1 MAIRYTHDF
10 YNVAAVKVTADRH
23 IDKDARG
30 GGFHVRDIVLVDEE
44 GNKLRIQLYGHNA
57 ECIVFSLDD

>member
-10 YNVAAVKVTADRH
+10 HNVATVKVTAERH
-23 IDKDARG
+23 IDKEAAT

-44 GNKLRIQLYGHNA
+44 GNELRIQLYGHKA
-57 ECIVFSLDD
+57 EHIVFSLED